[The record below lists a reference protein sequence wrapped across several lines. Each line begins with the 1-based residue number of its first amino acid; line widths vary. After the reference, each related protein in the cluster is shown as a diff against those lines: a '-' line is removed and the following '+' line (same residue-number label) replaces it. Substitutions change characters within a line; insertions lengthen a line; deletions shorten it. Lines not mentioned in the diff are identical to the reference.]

1 MITSATVSS
10 LCNPNAPSIYPTPQF
25 QTNLRLKQSLPS
37 SMLPILPTRWRC
49 SPWWRMNI
57 GIHRCR
63 HLRWICRSIHSYGVS
78 CSRIGRN
85 KLIHGNEVDTTW
97 YLLRIRRVVV
107 ISLFLSTQ
115 AGELSTKTAE
125 VQTTQ
130 WEENEND
137 DEDYDSGIS
146 SRSTSVALR
155 CERSATGR
163 CF

>member
-1 MITSATVSS
+1 VQQFQVYI
-10 LCNPNAPSIYPTPQF
+10 CNPNAPSIYRTPEF
-25 QTNLRLKQSLPS
+25 QTNLRFKQSLPS

-49 SPWWRMNI
+49 SPWWRMHI

-63 HLRWICRSIHSYGVS
+63 HLRWICWSIHSYGVS
-78 CSRIGRN
+78 CSRIGRD

-97 YLLRIRRVVV
+97 YLLRICRVIV

-115 AGELSTKTAE
+115 TRELSMETAE
-125 VQTTQ
+125 IQTCER
-130 WEENEND
+130 EENEND

-146 SRSTSVALR
+146 SQSTSVDIR
-155 CERSATGR
+155 CERSATGC